1 MNTDV
6 YSKKIWW
13 KVVLIVSGVI
23 IGVVS
28 LLYTETF
35 LRELRM
41 EEERKIRL
49 WAKAVEAVF
58 GASEEENLAFY
69 SEIIQNN
76 QTIPVILTDG
86 QGSIIAHRNL
96 NVPEGDEEKL
106 ERYLERKLAE
116 FKASGQMLENSFG
129 DGQTNYLYYKGST
142 LLTKLRYYP
151 LLLLGVISVY
161 MLISYMAFSNARRSE
176 QNKVWTGMAKETAH
190 QIGTPLS
197 ALLGWIAF
205 LKEQYPKEVA
215 FGEMEKDIDRLSAI
229 TERFSKIG
237 SQPELAKLD
246 LSDTLDTTLTYLSKR
261 MGRKIRLDTSVQ
273 PDLQRLHNE
282 QLISWVIENLVKNA
296 TDALEGEGTISV
308 HATVVNYAVVIQV
321 SDTGRGIPAN
331 VQRKIFSPGFTT
343 KTRGWGLG
351 LSLAKRI
358 IAEYH
363 AGTITLA
370 ESTAEKG
377 TTFKIVLPLA

>member
-76 QTIPVILTDG
+76 QTIPVLLTDG

>member
-86 QGSIIAHRNL
+86 LGSIIAHRNL

-106 ERYLERKLAE
+106 ARYLERKLAE

-205 LKEQYPKEVA
+205 LKEQYPKEIA

-246 LSDTLDTTLTYLSKR
+246 LSDTLDTTLAYLSKR
-261 MGRKIRLDTSVQ
+261 MGRKIQLDTDVQ

-296 TDALEGEGTISV
+296 TDALEGEGSISV

-363 AGTITLA
+363 AGSITLA

>member
-76 QTIPVILTDG
+76 QTIPVLLTDG

-106 ERYLERKLAE
+106 ARYLERKLAE

-261 MGRKIRLDTSVQ
+261 MGRKIQLDTDVQ

-296 TDALEGEGTISV
+296 TDALEGEGSISV

-363 AGTITLA
+363 AGSITLA